1 MSFMAWRINKYLL
14 ESSSIPV
21 GRSMFRRPRNFHDA
35 GRANQSC
42 MGNIPHYKASSVSL
56 TQLSPFRWYN
66 RHTLQLDDVEYI
78 IKNIDSLHTALI
90 STTQHITIRQ
100 SLLNPTTSYS
110 TRMFMESTK
119 RDRHA
124 TISIRAFLIEWH
136 EFFSFAGRGI
146 ESRGKDWK
154 HEIEQQTSR
163 RSNIFTIAPMFT

>member
-35 GRANQSC
+35 GRSNQSC

-78 IKNIDSLHTALI
+78 IKILIHYTQHHLDDSTYYHTPIFTQPHYFLLHTNVHGEHKKRSSCHHFDSCVSHRMAWIFLFCRQGYRITGKGLKTWNRATNI
-90 STTQHITIRQ
+90 STIK
-100 SLLNPTTSYS
+100 Y
-110 TRMFMESTK
+110 
-119 RDRHA
+119 
-124 TISIRAFLIEWH
+124 
-136 EFFSFAGRGI
+136 
-146 ESRGKDWK
+146 
-154 HEIEQQTSR
+154 
-163 RSNIFTIAPMFT
+163 FTIAPMFT